1 MDSWVVLPSLISD
14 SVDTDEFGTALSG
27 KVITVGCKLECLVSE
42 LL

>member
-14 SVDTDEFGTALSG
+14 SVDTEEFGTALGG
-27 KVITVGCKLECLVSE
+27 KVISVGYKLKCLVSE